1 MSKNKK
7 SLLNESTI
15 RRFMKLADIDVLSN
29 GFIVEGE
36 HSEEEDK
43 DDKKEDKEEASAK
56 KMNEEEEFFA
66 EEEHA
71 DAAGEMD
78 ADGDM
83 DAGEMDD
90 DMGDMDGDDDGDGE
104 AEISPEA
111 AKAIIDLAAQLE
123 ASGAMD
129 ADAEE
134 AEVEVEDD
142 MAMQES
148 DELEELEEALAG
160 LGIEVV
166 DDNKLNESIKK
177 RVIARLLSEKR
188 EQELK
193 KRVDQVAEKIVS
205 RIKESNK

>member
-15 RRFMKLADIDVLSN
+15 RRFMKLADIDELSN

-36 HSEEEDK
+36 HSEKEDK
-43 DDKKEDKEEASAK
+43 DDKKDEEEASAK

-66 EEEHA
+66 EEE
-71 DAAGEMD
+71 DMD
-78 ADGDM
+78 A
-83 DAGEMDD
+83 AGEMDD
-90 DMGDMDGDDDGDGE
+90 DMGDMDDDMDEMGDDDDGDGE

-129 ADAEE
+129 AEGGEE

-142 MAMQES
+142 MPMQES

-166 DDNKLNESIKK
+166 DDRSLNESIKK
-177 RVIARLLSEKR
+177 RVIARILNEKK

-193 KRVDQVAEKIVS
+193 KKVDQVAERILS
-205 RIKESNK
+205 RIKENNNK